1 MPPAE
6 RGGPAQSI
14 QKGRL
19 KPIRETGAVG
29 NNVARPR
36 YTISLHLTKQKRRP
50 PVRAGAAGGRYGLSP
65 EARRGARSFSASCDR
80 SATRACAARPLQGH
94 KKYRRSTS
102 VRRLAA
108 FSRRPARCVR
118 GSAFSVRGL
127 SCFRHPFDNAV
138 NRGLMTRRKDGWRR
152 RDQPFGLQVRSGGG
166 DTPAR
171 SIRLAPRRPPGSV
184 ADPGMNTADLSH
196 MGAPRGIASPGTAAL
211 RKTRSESAKGGCS
224 GGVARCIARYNL
236 LSCEGVAGSRAE
248 EQFYCPRNLR
258 PKPLYRS
265 RISSSRTLFL
275 PAQLRS

>member
-1 MPPAE
+1 MPPAG

-36 YTISLHLTKQKRRP
+36 YTISSHLTKQKRRP
-50 PVRAGAAGGRYGLSP
+50 PVGAGAAGGRYGLSP

-80 SATRACAARPLQGH
+80 SATRACAARPPQGH

-102 VRRLAA
+102 VRRLAV

-138 NRGLMTRRKDGWRR
+138 NRGLMTRRRDGWRR
-152 RDQPFGLQVRSGGG
+152 RDEPFGLRVRSGGG

-196 MGAPRGIASPGTAAL
+196 MGAPRGIASP
-211 RKTRSESAKGGCS
+211 R
-224 GGVARCIARYNL
+224 N
-236 LSCEGVAGSRAE
+236 SRAA
-248 EQFYCPRNLR
+248 QNPQRIGKRGLFRGCR
-258 PKPLYRS
+258 PLHCE
-265 RISSSRTLFL
+265 I
-275 PAQLRS
+275 